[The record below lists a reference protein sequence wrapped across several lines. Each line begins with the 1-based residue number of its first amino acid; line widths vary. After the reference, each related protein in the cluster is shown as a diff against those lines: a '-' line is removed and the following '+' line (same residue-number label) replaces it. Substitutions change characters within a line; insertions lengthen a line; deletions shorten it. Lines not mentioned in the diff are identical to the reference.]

1 MLADK
6 HLYAALESCSVAC
19 AAAAADSDVNRA
31 IEQADAVMAFGHELK
46 RRREEEGQVDDEP
59 SLTWRYVDEPEDE
72 A

>member
-6 HLYAALESCSVAC
+6 HLYTALESCADAC

-31 IEQADAVMAFGHELK
+31 IEFADAVMAIGYELK
-46 RRREEEGQVDDEP
+46 SRVAEESRLAWTLEEV
-59 SLTWRYVDEPEDE
+59 